1 MFKKIVVVLAAVL
14 LGAAGLY
21 VNDYYRAE
29 EGAYAALESD
39 ELVTVTVTK
48 EQIVFAP
55 KEIKAG
61 LIFYPGGKV
70 QFEAYAP
77 LMRELAEEGVF
88 CVLLHMPCN
97 LAVLDANAAEGI
109 PEEFPQVEDWY
120 LGGHSLGGSM
130 AASHGA
136 KNSEDY
142 EGLLLLASY
151 STADL
156 KESALEVLSVYGS
169 EDRVLNAESYA
180 ENRENLPQETAE
192 VVLEGGCHAYFGAY
206 GVQEGD
212 GTPTMSREEQ
222 MEQTAEI
229 FAEQWLSI

>member
-1 MFKKIVVVLAAVL
+1 M
-14 LGAAGLY
+14 
-21 VNDYYRAE
+21 
-29 EGAYAALESD
+29 ALDSD
-39 ELVTVTVTK
+39 AQITVTVTK

-55 KEIKAG
+55 EDIKAG

-97 LAVLDANAAEGI
+97 LAVLDVNGAKGI
-109 PEEFPQVEDWY
+109 PEEFPQVENWY

-130 AASHGA
+130 AASYASKH
-136 KNSEDY
+136 SEDY

-156 KESALEVLSVYGS
+156 KESNLEVLSVYGS
-169 EDRVLNAESYA
+169 EDQVLNHESYT
-180 ENRENLPQETAE
+180 ENRGNLPEETE
-192 VVLEGGCHAYFGAY
+192 EMVLDGGNHAYFGAY

-212 GTPTMSREEQ
+212 GTPTMNREAQ
-222 MEQTAEI
+222 MEQTAEL
-229 FAEQWLSI
+229 FAEKLLN